1 MFLVPGTVGV
11 VAGAAVADLLYL
23 GLPLVLKPQA
33 RLGNVV
39 ASTLPDGEAAATR
52 VADAKSLLRDI
63 AQIESGV
70 RNQAMRR
77 QVGQLHEDIKAL
89 VSYVERRPQS
99 YRHLSHFLSTY
110 SQQCLQVLRGYLSVE
125 ASAAPQAMARAVA
138 DAQQALIESAANLR

>member
-1 MFLVPGTVGV
+1 M
-11 VAGAAVADLLYL
+11 AVLLYL

-39 ASTLPDGEAAATR
+39 ASSMPGGEAAASR

-63 AQIESGV
+63 AQIESDV
-70 RNQAMRR
+70 RNQAARR
-77 QVGQLHEDIKAL
+77 QAGQLHGGIKAL
-89 VSYVERRPQS
+89 VSYVQRRPQS

-110 SQQCLQVLRGYLSVE
+110 AQQCLQLPRGYLSLE